1 MKNIMLLTLA
11 GLLGLIAMA
20 GEATAQTD
28 DVVVDGR
35 IITGENFT
43 SAAMP
48 TDQKTGVVQEA
59 YGDALGRKAGGKA
72 QDFHRPGTDKAQDF
86 HFVPTDQTDQRGGYV
101 QDAYGDVLGR
111 KAGDEQA
118 KGGLAKVGTGQLV
131 LPAQNTYGGLNNL
144 NSVNGLFANSKGG
157 DQGNGLLL
165 PAVRGAGGTQ
175 QAHGAGGGSA
185 GKVQMQDFHFSPNT
199 GADSLA
205 SAHGAGGGAGKTLDS
220 KAINFTKNANTA
232 GGGPHVSPGTAK
244 GLNFTNTAKK

>member
-11 GLLGLIAMA
+11 GLLGSIAMA

-35 IITGENFT
+35 IITGENLT
-43 SAAMP
+43 SSAMP
-48 TDQKTGVVQEA
+48 TDRKGGHAQQAIGDVVV
-59 YGDALGRKAGGKA
+59 RKAGDREAKDFSWGESQGAKM
-72 QDFHRPGTDKAQDF
+72 QDFHRTNGAITDGTITDGTM
-86 HFVPTDQTDQRGGYV
+86 PTDQRT
-101 QDAYGDVLGR
+101 
-111 KAGDEQA
+111 AGA
-118 KGGLAKVGTGQLV
+118 L
-131 LPAQNTYGGLNNL
+131 LPAVKPNGLDSLNGLGSTNN
-144 NSVNGLFANSKGG
+144 LFANSKGG

-175 QAHGAGGGSA
+175 QANGAGGGA

-199 GADSLA
+199 GADSPA

-220 KAINFTKNANTA
+220 KAINFTNNANAA